1 MKEFELIQTYFTD
14 RGPQRKD
21 VVLGVGDDAALTK
34 MPQDMLLVV
43 ATDTMVENTHFF
55 KDASPRSIGHRCLA
69 VNLSDF
75 AAMGA
80 EPAWA
85 SVALTLPSV
94 DEEWVKEFTEG
105 LFEIAEY
112 YNVQIIGGDT
122 TQGPLAVSVSL
133 KGFVAEGKA
142 LLRSGAK
149 AGDWIY
155 VTGQLGDSALAV
167 EAKLGKQDISSDVL
181 KSVQQRFD
189 YPAARIAAGHVLRH
203 AATSALDISDGLI
216 QDLGHII
223 KASNVSAHIN
233 VETVPVSPV
242 VLEALGEDK
251 ALELALMGGE
261 DYELLFTVPEEQK
274 GYLELNA
281 TAMGINYTCIGQMKG
296 NANGTPTICLTKHGE
311 PYDLDRNQGFQH
323 FSE

>member
-1 MKEFELIQTYFTD
+1 MKEFELIQTYFSG

-55 KDASPRSIGHRCLA
+55 KDSCPRSIGHRCLA

-85 SVALTLPSV
+85 SIALTLPTV
-94 DEEWVKEFTEG
+94 DEAWVKEFTEG

-167 EAKLGKQDISSDVL
+167 ESKLGKQSISQETFKAVE
-181 KSVQQRFD
+181 QRFN
-189 YPAARIAAGHVLRH
+189 YPSARIAAGHVLRH
-203 AATSALDISDGLI
+203 AATSALDISDGLV

-223 KASNVSAHIN
+223 KASNVSAHID
-233 VETVPVSPV
+233 VDLVPISPV
-242 VLEALGEDK
+242 VQEAVGKEK
-251 ALELALMGGE
+251 AIELALMGGE

-296 NANGTPTICLTKHGE
+296 NANGSPTISLTKNDE
-311 PYDLDRNQGFQH
+311 PFDLSSKQGFQH